1 MTPPTI
7 PKRRRGAQPGNQNAP
22 KHGFYARAY
31 KAGELADL
39 DAMLATGLQDEITM
53 IRVATRRVIDYIA
66 DFTSPAEAVITL
78 GALGL
83 AATRLATLLRTQRI
97 LDGQQST
104 STVLSQA
111 LAEVVRELGIS
122 A

>member
-1 MTPPTI
+1 MPNSRTR
-7 PKRRRGAQPGNQNAP
+7 KRGAQPGNKNAL

-31 KAGELADL
+31 KAGELSDL
-39 DAMLATGLQDEITM
+39 DEMLNTGLQDEITM
-53 IRVATRRVIDYIA
+53 IRVATRRVIDYISEFA
-66 DFTSPAEAVITL
+66 NPSEAVMTL

-83 AATRLATLLRTQRI
+83 AATRLATLLRTQKI

>member
-1 MTPPTI
+1 LTTTTSP
-7 PKRRRGAQPGNQNAP
+7 RRRGAQPGNKNAL

-31 KAGELADL
+31 KSGELSDL
-39 DAMLATGLQDEITM
+39 DEMLNTGLQDEITM
-53 IRVATRRVIDYIA
+53 IRVATRRVIDYIS
-66 DFTSPAEAVITL
+66 DFASPSEAVMTL

-83 AATRLATLLRTQRI
+83 AATRLATLLRTQKI

>member
-1 MTPPTI
+1 MTQPT
-7 PKRRRGAQPGNQNAP
+7 PTRRRGAQPGNRNAL

-39 DAMLATGLQDEITM
+39 DAMLTTGLQDEITM

-66 DFTSPAEAVITL
+66 EFTNPTEAVMTL

-83 AATRLATLLRTQRI
+83 AATRLATLLRTQKI